1 MNFNCNL
8 FYFITVSYQ
17 ESILAHSITHQN
29 RHLSVFCPFQF
40 CSEHRA
46 HFNNIIGKSIV
57 VEKSTGFTAE
67 WTGLILEQC
76 QLQTSGIG
84 IILYLKQYH
93 FNKIIVYGGGGE
105 GWREGLLGF
114 CYCFVYGFFVLFSYC
129 FFFFLSLAHTNI
141 YISIYR
147 IIDFYVYLY
156 ICDNPSKH
164 PWINSMRLQ
173 LAKWNMYCVP
183 ITGTVLGVG
192 QWQITK
198 IKF

>member
-84 IILYLKQYH
+84 IILYLKKYH
-93 FNKIIVYGGGGE
+93 FNKIIVYGGGGGGME
-105 GWREGLLGF
+105 GGVAWVLLLF
-114 CYCFVYGFFVLFSYC
+114 CLWFFCFIFLLL
-129 FFFFLSLAHTNI
+129 FFLSFSCTH
-141 YISIYR
+141 
-147 IIDFYVYLY
+147 
-156 ICDNPSKH
+156 
-164 PWINSMRLQ
+164 
-173 LAKWNMYCVP
+173 
-183 ITGTVLGVG
+183 
-192 QWQITK
+192 
-198 IKF
+198 